1 MSECKAAGELGEREQ
16 KKLEA
21 AVARAVVRAQ
31 EVVIA
36 MLHEYR
42 ESTREARA
50 AKQAELEAWWSEERR
65 RRTLR
70 ARVLKGLR
78 TLGRAR
84 GRERK
89 RLREALA
96 DAVVGAQ
103 AAAAE
108 GGRRKTARLGGE
120 AARTRAGGLH
130 RVGAY
135 AQIERKRDMPI
146 EWEAGDVK
154 RSRAAGVKQGRG
166 AGRKA
171 DGTLD
176 RRLKANR
183 AGRGGEAGGEDGEGD
198 GCSGG
203 GGGGGV
209 GHRPRP
215 APPPP
220 WQVRSGGGWRH
231 RDGRRG
237 R

>member
-1 MSECKAAGELGEREQ
+1 M
-16 KKLEA
+16 
-21 AVARAVVRAQ
+21 V
-31 EVVIA
+31 
-36 MLHEYR
+36 
-42 ESTREARA
+42 
-50 AKQAELEAWWSEERR
+50 ERR
-65 RRTLR
+65 ASAADATR

-84 GRERK
+84 PGAGAEAA

-183 AGRGGEAGGEDGEGD
+183 GRGAGA
-198 GCSGG
+198 
-203 GGGGGV
+203 
-209 GHRPRP
+209 R
-215 APPPP
+215 
-220 WQVRSGGGWRH
+220 QVVRTES
-231 RDGRRG
+231 RRG
-237 R
+237 